1 MLPYRVSKS
10 KPPPLPSFSL
20 QPCRSTTNMLNKLQV
35 TILETL
41 LIIIAI
47 IVTAQYFGL
56 LWWYYFYRE
65 LSYFNSTIDQS
76 IEISLGN
83 DERLIIKNHV
93 ISEVPN
99 GSCSY
104 YPPDLPPSIGVPR
117 GSQGAVLKKVLHRI
131 AVQSSNFLDPGKWR
145 RLGHCR
151 GVLRPRTGHIPSETY
166 Y

>member
-1 MLPYRVSKS
+1 MNDYTSNTKVWINTALKKKKAR

-76 IEISLGN
+76 IEISLGP
-83 DERLIIKNHV
+83 KTAW
-93 ISEVPN
+93 
-99 GSCSY
+99 
-104 YPPDLPPSIGVPR
+104 PSWLLFRHWSKASFWWFSTCHLEPIY
-117 GSQGAVLKKVLHRI
+117 L
-131 AVQSSNFLDPGKWR
+131 QSS
-145 RLGHCR
+145 C
-151 GVLRPRTGHIPSETY
+151 
-166 Y
+166 